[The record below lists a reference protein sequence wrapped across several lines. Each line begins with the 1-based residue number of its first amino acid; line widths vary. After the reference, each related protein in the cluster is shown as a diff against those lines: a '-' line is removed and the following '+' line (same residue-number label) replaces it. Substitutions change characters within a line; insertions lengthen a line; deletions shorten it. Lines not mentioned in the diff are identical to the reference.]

1 VVELG
6 RVRYAITT
14 EESEARFNMD
24 ETIGGEDIIVIGV
37 TSEIAGEVIVDF
49 DSPITSQV
57 GMIRI
62 NVRTLETPNPFRN
75 RALRSDI
82 LESAQD
88 QYEFAEFTPTSL
100 DGLPDSAAIGDVVDF
115 QITGDLNLH
124 GVTRSLTFDA
134 QVTLVSEER
143 IEGVASTTVLY
154 QDFDI
159 VVPMPPSVSFIG
171 EEVLLEIDFVA
182 LAVEE

>member
-1 VVELG
+1 MVELG

-62 NVRTLETPNPFRN
+62 NVR
-75 RALRSDI
+75 
-82 LESAQD
+82 
-88 QYEFAEFTPTSL
+88 
-100 DGLPDSAAIGDVVDF
+100 
-115 QITGDLNLH
+115 
-124 GVTRSLTFDA
+124 
-134 QVTLVSEER
+134 
-143 IEGVASTTVLY
+143 
-154 QDFDI
+154 
-159 VVPMPPSVSFIG
+159 
-171 EEVLLEIDFVA
+171 
-182 LAVEE
+182 